1 MRRLIAHRAFRLVP
15 ALMLVLVLAATPG
28 CRRRKRA
35 PVEAPPEAEQSS
47 TAAGTAGSLVVMSD
61 PRSSSQILNGFYGIE
76 NQSWRWSSGKFSV
89 MLRPPRNAGQR
100 GAVLV
105 LHFATPEVV
114 LSKLHSQTLTASIR
128 GQGLGSQAYSKPGEQ
143 TYSRDVSG
151 DLLKGEMI
159 KVDFALDKTLPPSGS
174 DNRELG
180 VVVSSVGFEAK

>member
-1 MRRLIAHRAFRLVP
+1 LIAHRAFRLVP
-15 ALMLVLVLAATPG
+15 ALMLILVLTATPG

-35 PVEAPPEAEQSS
+35 PVEPPPEAEQAS
-47 TAAGTAGSLVVMSD
+47 TAAGTPGSLVDMSD
-61 PRSSSQILNGFYGIE
+61 PRSSSQLLNGFYGIE
-76 NQSWRWSSGKFSV
+76 NQSWRWTAGKFSV
-89 MLRPPRNAGQR
+89 MLRPPRTAALR

-114 LSKLHSQTLTASIR
+114 LTRLQSQTLTASIGGR
-128 GQGLGSQAYSKPGEQ
+128 ALGSQTYTKPGEQ
-143 TYSRDVSG
+143 TWSRDVAG

-159 KVDFALDKTLPPSGS
+159 KVDFALDKTLPPSAS